1 LFDLSIA
8 FIYTRTM
15 SYSINSPVYSV
26 TLPVS
31 VSASTSATGLYINNT
46 NGTNWSDIAATAPT
60 STISL
65 KGEKADIDI
74 NGLSLKNTL
83 EGMMER
89 LALLQ
94 INPELE
100 AEFEELKQ
108 LGERY
113 RALEKELIEQKR
125 VFDILKNTNIK

>member
-1 LFDLSIA
+1 
-8 FIYTRTM
+8 M